1 METTQPKPA
10 PVAPQIQF
18 PQIDDNSVKA
28 FAQHWDFNG
37 IKIILDNTTVK
48 FAKDLTNQALKSYV
62 IDLANKAARIRQ
74 QKMEALKASGAVP
87 SDTVLPP
94 APEFTTA
101 VPTRKSSIILTD

>member
-1 METTQPKPA
+1 MATT

-28 FAQHWDFNG
+28 FAQAWDMNG
-37 IKIILDNTTVK
+37 IKIILDPTTIK

-74 QKMEALKASGAVP
+74 KKLEALKADGTIDAN
-87 SDTVLPP
+87 TQLPP
-94 APEFTTA
+94 APEFSA
-101 VPTRKSSIILTD
+101 AAPKPKSSIILTD

>member
-1 METTQPKPA
+1 MATT

-28 FAQHWDFNG
+28 FAQAWDMNG
-37 IKIILDNTTVK
+37 IKIILDPTTIK

-74 QKMEALKASGAVP
+74 KKLEALQAAGQLPA
-87 SDTVLPP
+87 DAAIPP
-94 APEFTTA
+94 APEFTSA
-101 VPTRKSSIILTD
+101 PAKPKSSIILTD